1 MLLKYSAR
9 TSLLFKKNNLEI
21 ISLFKQNK
29 KFNSNKTENEN
40 VVEQTENSQS
50 LTEVSTENQLK
61 ILKKYKVNDIYSVES
76 RKMAPPDPKIH
87 FDLNRITN
95 KNVKIIKFNKEK
107 FNQRVITKEK
117 AVPISPKLGA
127 FEINSPVLQE
137 KTYHWCSCGMSK
149 IQVTEFL
156 YVALL

>member
-21 ISLFKQNK
+21 ISLFRQNK
-29 KFNSNKTENEN
+29 KFNSNKSENEI
-40 VVEQTENSQS
+40 VVEQTENSQNIN
-50 LTEVSTENQLK
+50 EGSTDNQLQV
-61 ILKKYKVNDIYSVES
+61 IKKYKVNDIYSVES
-76 RKMAPPDPKIH
+76 KKMGPPDPKTH
-87 FDLNRITN
+87 FDLSRITN
-95 KNVKIIKFNKEK
+95 KNVKMVKYTKEK
-107 FNQRVITKEK
+107 FNQRVVTKEK

-149 IQVTEFL
+149 TQVT
-156 YVALL
+156 